1 MCYAKKVELMPRLSD
16 YKFITISSL
25 RQAVIKVV
33 WICNPDNVNI
43 RIYNPYSYGC
53 FVHALQM
60 MILHIYHKVIF
71 FSQYIKIVSKFILL

>member
-1 MCYAKKVELMPRLSD
+1 MPRLSD

-43 RIYNPYSYGC
+43 RIYNP
-53 FVHALQM
+53 HA
-60 MILHIYHKVIF
+60 
-71 FSQYIKIVSKFILL
+71 